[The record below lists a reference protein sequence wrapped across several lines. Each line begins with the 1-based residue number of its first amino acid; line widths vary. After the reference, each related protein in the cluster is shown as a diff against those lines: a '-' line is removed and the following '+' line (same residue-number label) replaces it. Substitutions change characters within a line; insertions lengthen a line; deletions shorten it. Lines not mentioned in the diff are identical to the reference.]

1 MEKLKVKGHLLEVNY
16 EEELEAYLH
25 RLEKAQQRGNKIQA
39 CSPFRNEN
47 HPSWAVNLDNGSWV
61 DSGADSES
69 ERKGSFISLLAFFR
83 GGTFEET
90 SEYLFEKYSH
100 FLDDADG
107 LKLNLDLKLEEPEVA
122 VLGAD
127 KYADVVGIPSG
138 YLTGRGITL
147 KTQAYFQ
154 TGMGRNGDA
163 VAIPWHDAM
172 GRIINIKYRSIK
184 GKDFWFSKG
193 GQPIKNHVYG
203 LFAIKKH
210 GFKEVWAVESEID
223 ALYLWSMGIPAIAF
237 GGASI
242 NEVQKKIIL
251 NTGIE
256 TLVIATDNDVVG
268 HRFAE
273 VLKKEFGGIFN
284 CLRLEF
290 PEGVKDV
297 NEMSSDQIKSQKK
310 CLKNFV
316 KFCVESCR
324 IK

>member
-16 EEELEAYLH
+16 EEELEQYLH

-83 GGTFEET
+83 GETFEET

-127 KYADVVGIPSG
+127 KYEDVVGIPSG

-154 TGMGRNGDA
+154 TGMGRNKDA
-163 VAIPWHDAM
+163 VALPWHDAM

-210 GFKEVWAVESEID
+210 GFKEVWCVESEID

-242 NEVQKKIIL
+242 NDIQKKLIL
-251 NTGIE
+251 NTEIE
-256 TLVIATDNDVVG
+256 SLIIATDNDVVG
-268 HRFAE
+268 HRFAN
-273 VLKKEFGGIFN
+273 VLKNEFGGIFN
-284 CLRLEF
+284 CSRISF

-297 NEMSSDQIKSQKK
+297 NEMTPEQLKQASKTSENFIK
-310 CLKNFV
+310 FYA
-316 KFCVESCR
+316 
-324 IK
+324 

>member
-25 RLEKAQQRGNKIQA
+25 RLDKAQQRGNKIQA
-39 CSPFRNEN
+39 CSPFRNEK
-47 HPSWAVNLDNGSWV
+47 HPSWAVNLENGSWV

-83 GGTFEET
+83 GETFEET

-100 FLDDADG
+100 FLDDTDG
-107 LKLNLDLKLEEPEVA
+107 LKLNLNLQLEEPDVA

-127 KYADVVGIPSG
+127 KYEDVVGIPSG
-138 YLTGRGITL
+138 YLVGRGISL

-163 VAIPWHDAM
+163 VAIPWHDKM

-223 ALYLWSMGIPAIAF
+223 ALYLWSIGFPAIAF

-242 NEVQKKIIL
+242 NEIQKNLIL

-256 TLVIATDNDVVG
+256 SLIIATDNDVVG
-268 HRFAE
+268 HRFAK
-273 VLKKEFGGIFN
+273 VLGDTFGGIFN
-284 CLRLEF
+284 CSRITF

-297 NEMSSDQIKSQKK
+297 NELSSEQLFLTFNNR
-310 CLKNFV
+310 CNFTQFHV
-316 KFCVESCR
+316 
-324 IK
+324 

>member
-16 EEELEAYLH
+16 EEEFEPYIH
-25 RLEKAQQRGNKIQA
+25 RLDKAQQRGSKIQA
-39 CSPFRNEN
+39 CSPFRSEK
-47 HPSWAVNLDNGSWV
+47 HPSWAVNLENGSWV
-61 DSGADSES
+61 DSGADEES

-83 GGTFEET
+83 GETFEET

-107 LKLNLDLKLEEPEVA
+107 LKLNLDLQLEEPEVA

-127 KYADVVGIPSG
+127 KYDGVVCIPSG
-138 YLTGRGITL
+138 YLVGRGITL

-154 TGMGRNGDA
+154 TGMGKNKDA
-163 VAIPWHDAM
+163 VAIPWHDSK
-172 GRIINIKYRSIK
+172 GRIINIKYRSLT
-184 GKDFWFSKG
+184 GKEFWFSKG

-203 LFAIKKH
+203 LFAVKKH
-210 GFKEVWAVESEID
+210 GFKEVWCVESEID

-242 NEVQKKIIL
+242 NDIQKKLIL
-251 NTGIE
+251 NTEIE
-256 TLVIATDNDVVG
+256 SLIIATDNDVVG

-273 VLKKEFGGIFN
+273 VLKNEFGGIFN
-284 CLRLEF
+284 CLRIDF

-297 NEMSSDQIKSQKK
+297 NEMTSMQIDETRERLS
-310 CLKNFV
+310 NFIQ
-316 KFCVESCR
+316 FMG
-324 IK
+324 